1 MIKIMYLITRAER
14 GGAQAHLAD
23 LLKGFH
29 KDFDVSL
36 LVGQEDFLTDHARAL
51 DVQVRILPDLVQP
64 VAPTKDVQAVRQAVG
79 IMRELKPDLV
89 HCHSSKAGL
98 VGRIVASALG
108 ISAVFTAHGWSFA
121 EGVSRK
127 RKSFTIPSEW
137 LAAHLGQKIITVSE
151 QDRKLALL
159 YGIASQ
165 DKLVTIHNGVPD
177 THHRASPGQGETVR
191 IAMVARFAPP
201 KDHVL
206 LLRALANTPSPPFE
220 IFFIGDGPTRPDVEK
235 EAASLGLQDQ
245 VKFLG
250 TRNDVPELLSKAHIF
265 VLPSNWEGFPISI
278 LEAMRA
284 GLPVVASDVGG
295 VSEAVTD
302 GETGSLVPRGNVD
315 VLRDR
320 LLALLHNPPLR
331 VQLGMVGRR
340 RFESN
345 FTFGHM
351 LEKTLGVYDE
361 VLAAR
366 RGGGDSRGIFG
377 TV

>member
-1 MIKIMYLITRAER
+1 MKITCLITRAEH

-29 KDFDVSL
+29 KDFDASL
-36 LVGQEDFLTDHARAL
+36 LVGEEGFLTDHARAL
-51 DVQVRILPDLVQP
+51 GVQVRILPDLVQP
-64 VAPTKDVQAVRQAVG
+64 VAPTRDVKAVRQAVAA
-79 IMRELKPDLV
+79 MRELKPDLL

-98 VGRIVASALG
+98 VGRVAAKLSG
-108 ISAVFTAHGWSFA
+108 VPAVFTAHGWSFA
-121 EGVSRK
+121 EGVSWK
-127 RKSFTIPSEW
+127 RKSFTVPSER
-137 LAAHLGQKIITVSE
+137 LAARWGQKIITVSE
-151 QDRKLALL
+151 QDRSLALR
-159 YGIASQ
+159 YSIASQ

-177 THHRASPGQGETVR
+177 TCHRASPGQGEPVR

-220 IFFIGDGPTRPDVEK
+220 LLLIGDGPTRPDVEK
-235 EAASLGLQDQ
+235 EAASLGLQDK

-250 TRNDVPELLSKAHIF
+250 TRNDVPELLSKAHVF

-295 VSEAVTD
+295 ISEAVID

-331 VQLGMVGRR
+331 AQLGTVGRR
-340 RFESN
+340 RFENN

-366 RGGGDSRGIFG
+366 RSGGNSHRIFG